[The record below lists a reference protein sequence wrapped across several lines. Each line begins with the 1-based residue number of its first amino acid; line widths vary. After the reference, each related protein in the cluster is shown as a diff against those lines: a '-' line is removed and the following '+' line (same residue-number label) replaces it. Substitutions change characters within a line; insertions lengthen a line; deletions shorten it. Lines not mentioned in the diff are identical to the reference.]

1 MKRDLDRLMAERGI
15 DAAVVMGGV
24 RDNPTMY
31 YLTNGAKLTH
41 ATVIKRR
48 GEAPVLF
55 HASMERDEAAKS
67 GLTTRDLGDYNFRK
81 IMEEAQGDRLQATV
95 LLYTRLFEEL
105 GVQGR
110 VAFYGRREQG
120 ASYAFLRALDAAL
133 PQIEVVGEFDN
144 DIFAVAQATK
154 DADEVARIREVG
166 RRASQIMADVVRF
179 LRRHPA
185 ANGALVRE
193 DGSPLTVGDVKQFV
207 RARLFENRLE
217 DPEEMI
223 FAIGRDAGVPHSH
236 GEDDAPLRL
245 GQTIVFDLFPQEAG
259 GGYFFDMTR
268 TFCLGYAPP
277 EVERAYQDVLD
288 CFNEVVAALRPGTAT
303 RQYQVM
309 ACELFETRG
318 HPTVKSDPTTKE
330 GYVHSLGHG
339 LGLEIHGRPTF
350 ADVPGNEDTLQ
361 PGVVFTI
368 EPGLYYPER
377 GFGIRI
383 EDTFWLDEE
392 GRFHNLTDFPK
403 ALVIPIAGA

>member
-31 YLTNGAKLTH
+31 YLTNGAKLSH

-81 IMEEAQGDRLQATV
+81 FIEEAQGDRLQATI

-120 ASYAFLRALDAAL
+120 ASYVFLRALDAAL

-154 DADEVARIREVG
+154 DAEEVARIREVG
-166 RRASQIMADVVRF
+166 RRVSQIMADVVRF
-179 LRRHPA
+179 LRRHPT

-277 EVERAYQDVLD
+277 EVERAYRDVLD
-288 CFNEVVAALRPGTAT
+288 CFNEVVAALRPGAAT
-303 RQYQVM
+303 RRYQVM
-309 ACELFETRG
+309 ACELFEARG

-339 LGLEIHGRPTF
+339 LGLEIHGRPIF

-361 PGVVFTI
+361 PGVVFTV
-368 EPGLYYPER
+368 EPGLYYPEQ

-383 EDTFWLDEE
+383 EDTFWLDED

-403 ALVIPIAGA
+403 DLVIPVAGA